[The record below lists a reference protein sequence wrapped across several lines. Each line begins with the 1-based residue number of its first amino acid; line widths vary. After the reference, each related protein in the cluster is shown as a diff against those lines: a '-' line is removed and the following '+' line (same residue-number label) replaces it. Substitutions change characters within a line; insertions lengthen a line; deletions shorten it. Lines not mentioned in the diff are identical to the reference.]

1 METTL
6 LPSTIGQLAAGIRN
20 TRVTRDAIRFQYFRP
35 VEGAGDGQRFYD
47 DVIRFY
53 DHAYFHAPLQRFA
66 RRIFFK
72 EVLIHDFDSWFTKGF
87 ARQSPNPFYE
97 YVRINSYSPLRVMR

>member
-53 DHAYFHAPLQRFA
+53 DHAYFHAPLQRFVCFILITEIRILDQNVHNTRKK
-66 RRIFFK
+66 RRPSF
-72 EVLIHDFDSWFTKGF
+72 LI
-87 ARQSPNPFYE
+87 
-97 YVRINSYSPLRVMR
+97 ILC